1 MPESSRTFWLY
12 QRGDVP
18 VPWAM
23 CIEKVWD
30 RRKPRD
36 ALLTVM
42 IYSEDIDNP
51 MHCTTLYDLK
61 FDTVSEYIEAIRNVL
76 VMFTEVS
83 KRDEVQIESNILEIL
98 TDNSLYNRR

>member
-1 MPESSRTFWLY
+1 MAESSRSFWIY
-12 QRGDVP
+12 QAESVP

-42 IYSEDIDNP
+42 IYSENIDNP

-61 FDTVSEYIEAIRNVL
+61 FDTVNEYLEVIENAL
-76 VMFTEVS
+76 SSFTSVS
-83 KRDEVQIESNILEIL
+83 KRDRTQLEVNLLDIL
-98 TDNSLYNRR
+98 TDNSLFNRR